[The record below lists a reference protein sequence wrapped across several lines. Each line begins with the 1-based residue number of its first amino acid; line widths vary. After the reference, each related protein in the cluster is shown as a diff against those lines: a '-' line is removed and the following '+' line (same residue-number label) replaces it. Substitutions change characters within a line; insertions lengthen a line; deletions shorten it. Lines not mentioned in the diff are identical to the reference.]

1 MCADFKI
8 VTKSEFSEIPMSIIE
23 GISGSDYGLSETAAF
38 DTKPN
43 LTAGWQLR
51 LWA

>member
-8 VTKSEFSEIPMSIIE
+8 VTKSEFPKIPMSIIE
-23 GISGSDYGLSETAAF
+23 GISGSDFRLSKIAAV
-38 DTKPN
+38 DPKPN
-43 LTAGWQLR
+43 LTTGWQLR